1 MKRRD
6 LITLLGG
13 SVLAWPLAARAQQP
27 GDRVRRIG
35 VLMAH
40 PEGDPEFQTYV
51 AAFREGLQKLG
62 WIEGHNIKIDI
73 RWGALDDPEL
83 RQRSAKE
90 LVALQPDVILT
101 QNTPPTASMLQQTR
115 TIPIIFV
122 IVADPVGSG
131 FVQNLARPGG
141 NASGFTN
148 MEPTITGKLV
158 ELLKKLR
165 PTSSGLQSYLI
176 PKLRRTVMFT

>member
-40 PEGDPEFQTYV
+40 PEGDPEFQAYI

-62 WIEGHNIKIDI
+62 WFVALRNAPTADLWRDLRSHWSQVVTDRVRRLRRFIYDPAAHDAGNRQRTI
-73 RWGALDDPEL
+73 RSVFADSGSLDDRVGL
-83 RQRSAKE
+83 HVDQRRGEGGVVSH
-90 LVALQPDVILT
+90 QY
-101 QNTPPTASMLQQTR
+101 SR
-115 TIPIIFV
+115 HWGWS
-122 IVADPVGSG
+122 PVC
-131 FVQNLARPGG
+131 
-141 NASGFTN
+141 
-148 MEPTITGKLV
+148 
-158 ELLKKLR
+158 
-165 PTSSGLQSYLI
+165 SYSVDL
-176 PKLRRTVMFT
+176 

>member
-51 AAFREGLQKLG
+51 AAFRDGLQKLG

-73 RWGALDDPEL
+73 RWGALEDSEL

-101 QNTPPTASMLQQTR
+101 QNTHRPPLQCCNKRAPSPSFLSSLLTRLGAASSR
-115 TIPIIFV
+115 TSRGRAATP
-122 IVADPVGSG
+122 AALLSWSRRLPA
-131 FVQNLARPGG
+131 N
-141 NASGFTN
+141 
-148 MEPTITGKLV
+148 V
-158 ELLKKLR
+158 EL
-165 PTSSGLQSYLI
+165 
-176 PKLRRTVMFT
+176 

>member
-73 RWGALDDPEL
+73 RWGALEDSEL

-101 QNTPPTASMLQQTR
+101 QNTHRPPLQCCNKRAPSRSFLSSLLTRLGAASSR
-115 TIPIIFV
+115 TSRGRAATP
-122 IVADPVGSG
+122 AALLSWSRRLPA
-131 FVQNLARPGG
+131 N
-141 NASGFTN
+141 
-148 MEPTITGKLV
+148 V
-158 ELLKKLR
+158 ELLKE
-165 PTSSGLQSYLI
+165 I
-176 PKLRRTVMFT
+176 ALRRGPQVCPG

>member
-1 MKRRD
+1 
-6 LITLLGG
+6 
-13 SVLAWPLAARAQQP
+13 
-27 GDRVRRIG
+27 VRRIG

-73 RWGALDDPEL
+73 RWGALEDSEL

-101 QNTPPTASMLQQTR
+101 QNTPPTAPMLQQKR

-141 NASGFTN
+141 NASGFTI
-148 MEPTITGKLV
+148 MEPTITGKCGIAQ
-158 ELLKKLR
+158 R
-165 PTSSGLQSYLI
+165 DCAP
-176 PKLRRTVMFT
+176 RRAGCNHI